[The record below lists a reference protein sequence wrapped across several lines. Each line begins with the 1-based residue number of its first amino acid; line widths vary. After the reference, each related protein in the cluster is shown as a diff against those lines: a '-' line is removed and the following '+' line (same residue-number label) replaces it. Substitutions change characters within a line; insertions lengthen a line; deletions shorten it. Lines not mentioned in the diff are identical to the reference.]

1 MIRRPPRSTRTDTLF
16 PYTTLFDVLAATPV
30 FALPHPPM
38 PEFQIDPGV
47 LAAVGVLA
55 LMTQLDTFG
64 CVVLMHK
71 MNDADWRRP
80 NLRMVGGGIRANG
93 LGNLL
98 GAWMG
103 ASPRDRKRDVKGKS
117 VAVD

>member
-1 MIRRPPRSTRTDTLF
+1 
-16 PYTTLFDVLAATPV
+16 
-30 FALPHPPM
+30 M

-80 NLRMVGGGIRANG
+80 NMRMVGGGIRANG
-93 LGNLL
+93 LGNFL
-98 GAWMG
+98 GAW
-103 ASPRDRKRDVKGKS
+103 V
-117 VAVD
+117 VAYTSAISLANIALSHISRSTSRWVGLLSALLLALVSFLVWSRTRQTHIP